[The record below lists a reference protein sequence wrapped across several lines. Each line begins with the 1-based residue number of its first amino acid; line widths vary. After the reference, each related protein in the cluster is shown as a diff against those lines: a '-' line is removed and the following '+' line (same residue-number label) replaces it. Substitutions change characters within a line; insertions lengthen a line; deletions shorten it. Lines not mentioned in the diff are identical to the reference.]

1 VAAVLAAMAEVAIQ
15 VVQDQPVAAV
25 VVQDTNGQRIQRTT
39 VVVVVVMP
47 SPSASAPAVA
57 AAGQAVVAE
66 ATVEMVEQTPA
77 VEQVRDTVDNLELK
91 VVLE

>member
-1 VAAVLAAMAEVAIQ
+1 
-15 VVQDQPVAAV
+15 
-25 VVQDTNGQRIQRTT
+25 

-66 ATVEMVEQTPA
+66 ATVDMVQLTRA
-77 VEQVRDTVDNLELK
+77 VEQVRNTVDNLEPK
-91 VVLE
+91 AALE